1 MNACKNASHEY
12 LDGDIFDKNTIN
24 QFAVGKLLIIP
35 FDIETTITT
44 STLTILTAFSS
55 SNNKPKQYP

>member
-12 LDGDIFDKNTIN
+12 LAGDIFDKNLIN
-24 QFAVGKLLIIP
+24 PFAVGKLLIIP

-44 STLTILTAFSS
+44 NTLTIFTEFSF
-55 SNNKPKQYP
+55 SNIKPKQYP